1 MLIPAP
7 SCPSA
12 QSDGTPLGET
22 ALMVAAQYGH
32 AEAVSVL
39 AGAGQL
45 DAANEY
51 GQRALHVASMFGRVD
66 AARALLH
73 AGASLEARDGD
84 GATPLALAAEHGRG
98 EVALAL
104 LWRGADAAAA
114 DAAGATPRDAAA
126 AAGRADVAAML
137 EAWAR
142 GELRR
147 WSRAAHA
154 HLPPAFRADVA
165 AALLATL
172 GSRRCDDEDGD
183 AQRASPQ
190 RRASASD
197 ETMMSPERLR
207 PPVCALAPRANPLRA
222 LREHSLLEAL
232 LDKLL
237 TLHMEGPPVRVVPE
251 LGAGA

>member
-1 MLIPAP
+1 
-7 SCPSA
+7 
-12 QSDGTPLGET
+12 
-22 ALMVAAQYGH
+22 MVAAQYGH

-39 AGAGQL
+39 AEAGQL

-66 AARALLH
+66 AARALLR

-172 GSRRCDDEDGD
+172 GSRRCDNEDGD
-183 AQRASPQ
+183 SAQRASPQ
-190 RRASASD
+190 RHASGN
-197 ETMMSPERLR
+197 ETMSPERQR

-237 TLHMEGPPVRVVPE
+237 LLHIEGPPVRVVPE

>member
-1 MLIPAP
+1 
-7 SCPSA
+7 
-12 QSDGTPLGET
+12 
-22 ALMVAAQYGH
+22 MVAAQYGH

-51 GQRALHVASMFGRVD
+51 GQRALHVASMFGRVA
-66 AARALLH
+66 AARALLR

-165 AALLATL
+165 SALLATL
-172 GSRRCDDEDGD
+172 GSRRCDDECVVSHRGLTT
-183 AQRASPQ
+183 AVSLHSWLLALGSRACSF
-190 RRASASD
+190 AHDSL
-197 ETMMSPERLR
+197 RL
-207 PPVCALAPRANPLRA
+207 
-222 LREHSLLEAL
+222 
-232 LDKLL
+232 
-237 TLHMEGPPVRVVPE
+237 
-251 LGAGA
+251 